1 MKNYLVCWM
10 RAYVLKKQSTS
21 LPLNKMKFLSY
32 FVSFS
37 IGSLLYF
44 LMEAK
49 AQYFSKGLSLT
60 KEAFYGL
67 FGKALVFGAIVTGA
81 LFLGNRWYDS
91 KQPSS
96 KNPETKK
103 SQ

>member
-1 MKNYLVCWM
+1 
-10 RAYVLKKQSTS
+10 
-21 LPLNKMKFLSY
+21 MKFLSY

-49 AQYFSKGLSLT
+49 AQYFSKGLSLSQ
-60 KEAFYGL
+60 EAFYGL
-67 FGKALVFGAIVTGA
+67 FGKALVFGAIVTLA
-81 LFLGNRWYDS
+81 MLMGNYWHAS
-91 KQPSS
+91 KQPPS